1 MNNLKKYIA
10 EMFGTFT
17 LCLVV
22 LLSSAGQTSVLTPIL
37 VALCLMLFVYT
48 IGGLSGCHINPAVTI
63 GLLTIK
69 KIELKEASKYIIAQF
84 IGAILATLV
93 LSQLKISINPIVTG
107 GVKEAVAEGLGMI
120 IFSFGIATVVYG
132 KATQSISGLIVGGS
146 LLLGIIIASMMG
158 SPGILNPAVALA
170 LHAFQPSY
178 LVSEIVGAIIGFSFY
193 KFLTTS
199 TVAKKRKT
207 I

>member
-10 EMFGTFT
+10 EAFGTFT

-22 LLSSAGQTSVLTPIL
+22 FLSSSGQASVLTPL
-37 VALCLMLFVYT
+37 LAALCLGLFVYT
-48 IGGLSGCHINPAVTI
+48 IGSISGCHINPAVTI
-63 GLLTIK
+63 GLLSVK

-84 IGAILATLV
+84 IGAIFATLV

-107 GVKEAVAEGLGMI
+107 GVKEAIAEGLGI
-120 IFSFGIATVVYG
+120 VIFSFGIATVVYG
-132 KATQSISGLIVGGS
+132 KAIQSVSGLIVGGS

-158 SPGILNPAVALA
+158 SAGILNPAVALA
-170 LHAFQPSY
+170 LHAFQPTY
-178 LVSEIVGAIIGFSFY
+178 LIGEIIGAVIGFWFY
-193 KFLTTS
+193 RFLN
-199 TVAKKRKT
+199 VAPASRKKK